1 MPEQRAA
8 PVPEPTPE
16 ELEEIVRD
24 LDFFLE
30 MDEAT
35 ALPLE
40 EEPSEENGDDERS
53 PDQP

>member
-1 MPEQRAA
+1 MPEPRDT

-16 ELEEIVRD
+16 ELEEIVRN

-40 EEPSEENGDDERS
+40 EEPTEENGDDEPS

>member
-1 MPEQRAA
+1 MPDPRDT
-8 PVPEPTPE
+8 PTPE

-40 EEPSEENGDDERS
+40 EEPSEENGDDEQI